1 MFATITLYSRRIS
14 QEEEA
19 AWKRCFRRFFL
30 HKCAPDAVSGSLSST
45 LRVRVMYYAPSLV
58 VSKEG
63 AASTRASK
71 GFHALNKY
79 WISCL
84 SFSFVVIARFYLF
97 KRYTASSARA
107 KGREERCAFVKIC
120 MSLRSAGFSVDPFFR
135 HNTGGREEGRKGVG
149 ERSKRRL

>member
-1 MFATITLYSRRIS
+1 M
-14 QEEEA
+14 
-19 AWKRCFRRFFL
+19 
-30 HKCAPDAVSGSLSST
+30 SGSLSFSP
-45 LRVRVMYYAPSLV
+45 RVRVMYYAPSLA

-84 SFSFVVIARFYLF
+84 SFAFVVIARFYLF

-107 KGREERCAFVKIC
+107 KGREKRRAFVKDC
-120 MSLRSAGFSVDPFFR
+120 MS
-135 HNTGGREEGRKGVG
+135 
-149 ERSKRRL
+149 